1 MIVQISAGQGPAE
14 CQLAVAKLFAALQKE
29 YDDLEETARTKG
41 CEKGCYDFGRNMTL
55 AALKVRYCGY
65 AKVRSA
71 KIIKGKTGMWM

>member
-29 YDDLEETARTKG
+29 YGDLEEQKAVKRAVMIRFN
-41 CEKGCYDFGRNMTL
+41 FGRSMTL